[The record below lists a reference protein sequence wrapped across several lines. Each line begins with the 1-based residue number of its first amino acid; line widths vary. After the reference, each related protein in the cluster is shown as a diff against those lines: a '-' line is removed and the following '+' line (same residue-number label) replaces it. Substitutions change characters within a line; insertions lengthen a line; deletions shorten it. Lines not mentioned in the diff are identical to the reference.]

1 MATEV
6 KRRRGTTAQHVGFIG
21 SEAEITVDTD
31 KYTLLVHDDSGS
43 APTGH
48 ELLRADFSNAVFTV
62 PDGRYLNQSSN
73 LSDLSN
79 TSTARTNLGVAIGT
93 DVQAYNAGLADIAG
107 LTPTNSNFIVGNGTN
122 WVAESGATALASLGA
137 QAQDP

>member
-6 KRRRGTTAQHVGFIG
+6 KRRRGTT
-21 SEAEITVDTD
+21 SEHASFTGAVAELTVDTEKD
-31 KYTLLVHDDSGS
+31 TVVVHDGQNQGGF
-43 APTGH
+43 P
-48 ELLRADFSNAVFTV
+48 LLREDFTHANWTT

-73 LSDLSN
+73 LSDLPN

-107 LTPTNSNFIVGNGTN
+107 LT
-122 WVAESGATALASLGA
+122 
-137 QAQDP
+137 

>member
-6 KRRRGTTAQHVGFIG
+6 KRRRGTTDQHNGTNGEVGFTG
-21 SEAEITVDTD
+21 AVGELTVDLD
-31 KYTLLVHDDSGS
+31 KDTVVVHDGESLGGF
-43 APTGH
+43 P
-48 ELLRADFSNAVFTV
+48 LLREDFTHANLTT

-73 LSDLSN
+73 LSDLPN

-107 LTPTNSNFIVGNGTN
+107 LTPTDSNFIVGN
-122 WVAESGATALASLGA
+122 
-137 QAQDP
+137 